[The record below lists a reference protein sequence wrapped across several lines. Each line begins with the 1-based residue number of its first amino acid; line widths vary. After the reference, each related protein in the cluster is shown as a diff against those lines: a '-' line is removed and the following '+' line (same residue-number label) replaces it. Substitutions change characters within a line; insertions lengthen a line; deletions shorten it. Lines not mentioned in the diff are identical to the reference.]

1 MTEVRKAMSKI
12 LVVEPRNMLRQ
23 AISLALFPDHE
34 VQVAPLLSEGSAAV
48 AQEFDLVIIDSAA
61 LRATNSLSSQ
71 LVRAVQS
78 WEVPTIWIDDGAARQ
93 APARDKLV
101 VLSGPIQKE
110 SLQSA
115 VTKCLGASP
124 SKLDDTTG
132 TSAKESMARKEVR
145 TVTASQSSGPQ
156 IIELVDVV
164 AEPPESKKNRK
175 QQIKTK

>member
-1 MTEVRKAMSKI
+1 MGKI

-34 VQVAPLLSEGSAAV
+34 VQMAALLSESNAAV
-48 AQEFDLVIIDSAA
+48 AKEFDLVIIDSAA

-71 LVRAVQS
+71 LVRTVQS
-78 WEVPTIWIDDGAARQ
+78 WKVPTIWIDDTGARQ
-93 APARDKLV
+93 APASDKRV

-115 VTKCLGASP
+115 VTKCLAVSSSKQNGPTSVPAKKPMAIKEAS
-124 SKLDDTTG
+124 
-132 TSAKESMARKEVR
+132 
-145 TVTASQSSGPQ
+145 TVAASQSSGPE

-164 AEPPESKKNRK
+164 AEPPQSR
-175 QQIKTK
+175 KTKTQETKTQQTKTK

>member
-1 MTEVRKAMSKI
+1 MSKI

-34 VQVAPLLSEGSAAV
+34 VQMAPLLSEGSAAV
-48 AQEFDLVIIDSAA
+48 AKEFDLVIIDSAA

-71 LVRAVQS
+71 LVRTVQS
-78 WEVPTIWIDDGAARQ
+78 WEVPTIWIDDAAARQ

-124 SKLDDTTG
+124 SKRDGTAS
-132 TSAKESMARKEVR
+132 TSAKESMATKEVR
-145 TVTASQSSGPQ
+145 TPASQSSGPQ

-164 AEPPESKKNRK
+164 AEPPESRKNMK
-175 QQIKTK
+175 QPTKTK